1 MELGLFLPTG
11 RRGYLTSSTAPMNE
25 PTFALNR
32 DIVLA
37 GERYGID
44 FALSMVKFRGFGGE
58 SQYWDGSLEP
68 FTLIAALAAVT
79 KRINLFATAA
89 SLLMPPAVV
98 ARMAATVDS
107 VAPGRFGVNVIT
119 GWQKTEYE
127 QMGMW
132 PGDVHF
138 ERRYEYLDEYV
149 RVFKDLCATGRSD
162 FKGRYFTM
170 SDCRLEAPPKR
181 PIPLVVAGGSDA
193 GLAFAARH
201 CDYNFC
207 AAPDTINKPEA
218 VAAPVGR
225 LMTVATKAGRHVK
238 ALVWVTII
246 ADDTDAAAMA
256 RWEKYRAGTDLVA
269 LDWARKQ
276 ASADAKND
284 DPNST
289 KSRRLPSEPTPT
301 TSMKL
306 IGSYETVARLLRE
319 IAGTTGLTGIML
331 SFDDFREGIEM
342 FGERVVPRME
352 RSFG

>member
-37 GERYGID
+37 GERSGID

-68 FTLIAALAAVT
+68 FTLISALAAVT
-79 KRINLFATAA
+79 KRIHLFATAA

-119 GWQKTEYE
+119 GWQKAEYE

-162 FKGRYFTM
+162 FKGRYFKM
-170 SDCRLEAPPKR
+170 SD
-181 PIPLVVAGGSDA
+181 
-193 GLAFAARH
+193 
-201 CDYNFC
+201 
-207 AAPDTINKPEA
+207 
-218 VAAPVGR
+218 
-225 LMTVATKAGRHVK
+225 
-238 ALVWVTII
+238 
-246 ADDTDAAAMA
+246 
-256 RWEKYRAGTDLVA
+256 
-269 LDWARKQ
+269 
-276 ASADAKND
+276 
-284 DPNST
+284 
-289 KSRRLPSEPTPT
+289 
-301 TSMKL
+301 
-306 IGSYETVARLLRE
+306 
-319 IAGTTGLTGIML
+319 
-331 SFDDFREGIEM
+331 
-342 FGERVVPRME
+342 
-352 RSFG
+352 

>member
-1 MELGLFLPTG
+1 MELGIFLPTG

-68 FTLIAALAAVT
+68 FTLVSALAAVT
-79 KRINLFATAA
+79 KRIKLFATAA

-98 ARMAATVDS
+98 ARMATTIDS

-119 GWQKTEYE
+119 GWQKAEYE

-132 PGDVHF
+132 PGDAHF
-138 ERRYEYLDEYV
+138 EHRYEYLDEYV
-149 RVFKDLCATGRSD
+149 RVFKDLCTSGRSD
-162 FKGRYFTM
+162 FKGRYFAM
-170 SDCRLEAPPKR
+170 ADCRLEAQPGGQ
-181 PIPLVVAGGSDA
+181 IPLVVAGGSDA

-207 AAPDTINKPEA
+207 AASDTINNPDA
-218 VAAPVGR
+218 VRAPVAR
-225 LMTVATKAGRHVK
+225 LAAAAAKEARHVK
-238 ALVWVTII
+238 ALIWVTVI
-246 ADDTDAAAMA
+246 ADDTDVAAMA
-256 RWEKYRAGTDLVA
+256 RWEKYKAGTDLVA
-269 LDWARKQ
+269 LEVARRQ
-276 ASADAKND
+276 AHADVKNN

-289 KSRRLPSEPTPT
+289 KHRRLPPAPTPT

-319 IAGTTGLTGIML
+319 IAVTPGLAGVML
-331 SFDDFREGIEM
+331 AFDDFREGIEM
-342 FGERVVPRME
+342 LGERVLPRVK
-352 RSFG
+352 

>member
-1 MELGLFLPTG
+1 MELGIFLPTG
-11 RRGYLTSSTAPMNE
+11 RRGYLTSSSAPMNE

-37 GERYGID
+37 AERYGID
-44 FALSMVKFRGFGGE
+44 FALSMVKFRGFGGP

-79 KRINLFATAA
+79 TRIKLFATAA

-119 GWQKTEYE
+119 GWQKAEYE

-149 RVFKDLCATGRSD
+149 RVFKDLCATGHSD
-162 FKGRYFTM
+162 FTGRYFTM
-170 SDCRLEAPPKR
+170 SDCRLEAPPKN

-207 AAPDTINKPEA
+207 AAPDTINMPDS
-218 VAAPVGR
+218 VTAPVGR
-225 LMTVATKAGRHVK
+225 LMTAAAKAGREVK

-246 ADDTDAAAMA
+246 ADATDAAAMA
-256 RWEKYRAGTDLVA
+256 RWEDYKSGTDLVA

-276 ASADAKND
+276 ASVDVKND

-289 KSRRLPSEPTPT
+289 KHRRMPPAPTPT

-306 IGSYETVARLLRE
+306 IGSYETVGRLLRE
-319 IAGTTGLTGIML
+319 IAATPGLTGAML

-342 FGERVVPRME
+342 LGQKVMPEIR
-352 RSFG
+352 